1 MDVFY
6 CSLFLKK
13 FLSPVFSIHG
23 RMNIECI
30 GNLPIWGRLVAI
42 ISIHSMCI
50 QEKVLIYSS
59 NVCINANTSHFFFFL
74 LKELIPII
82 LMLLCFY
89 AYFWVWNLSLWIHLL
104 CKLLLMLKENEQNLS
119 MSDCTRENFRLQI
132 VTFFIEENRKK
143 YQWEQRAM
151 CLVNTIEPV

>member
-30 GNLPIWGRLVAI
+30 GNLPIWGHLVAI
-42 ISIHSMCI
+42 ISIHSMCV

-74 LKELIPII
+74 PTQRINSTHPYAPLF
-82 LMLLCFY
+82 LCLF
-89 AYFWVWNLSLWIHLL
+89 LSL
-104 CKLLLMLKENEQNLS
+104 ES
-119 MSDCTRENFRLQI
+119 F
-132 VTFFIEENRKK
+132 
-143 YQWEQRAM
+143 
-151 CLVNTIEPV
+151 LVNSFIM